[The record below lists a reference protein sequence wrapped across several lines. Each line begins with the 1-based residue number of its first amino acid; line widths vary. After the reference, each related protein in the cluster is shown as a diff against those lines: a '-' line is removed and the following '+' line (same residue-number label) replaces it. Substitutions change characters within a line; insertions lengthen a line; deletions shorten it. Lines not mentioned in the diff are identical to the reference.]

1 MVAEYPLEVSSKD
14 YPLTT
19 VFQAKAA
26 YISRGET
33 PSNIASALGIGVDT
47 VSFWAKY
54 YGWTKTRTELIS
66 KQLGPESVTQTVKL
80 ELESASLRSAALVGR
95 TLGLAESAADAGK
108 IRDVMFAA
116 SAAKTLADLASKHS
130 GNDASTTAAIAVTF
144 SLDSL
149 YQPGSQVL
157 NVTPEKPA
165 LPAP

>member
-1 MVAEYPLEVSSKD
+1 MVAELTDTLVARD
-14 YPLTT
+14 YPLTVVYRARALYLSQGWPPKMIADELSLPLET
-19 VFQAKAA
+19 V
-26 YISRGET
+26 YTWCRIH
-33 PSNIASALGIGVDT
+33 
-47 VSFWAKY
+47 
-54 YGWTKTRTELIS
+54 GWTKARQEA
-66 KQLGPESVTQTVKL
+66 QLASPETDSVTKTVRL

-95 TLGLAESAADAGK
+95 TLGLAETAADAGK

-130 GNDASTTAAIAVTF
+130 GNDASTTASIAVTF

>member
-1 MVAEYPLEVSSKD
+1 MVAEAPLEVSSKD

-26 YISRGET
+26 YISHGKT
-33 PSNIASALGIGVDT
+33 PSSIASELGISVDT

-54 YGWTKTRTELIS
+54 YGWTKIRTELIS
-66 KQLGPESVTQTVKL
+66 RQLAPDSVTQTVKL

-95 TLGLAESAADAGK
+95 TLGLAETAADAGN
-108 IRDVMFAA
+108 IRNVMFAA

-130 GNDASTTAAIAVTF
+130 GNDASSSSAVTVSF
-144 SLDSL
+144 TLDGL
-149 YQPGSQVL
+149 YRPTGDML

>member
-1 MVAEYPLEVSSKD
+1 MVADTQIEVSSKD
-14 YPLTT
+14 YPLAT
-19 VFQAKAA
+19 VYKAKAL
-26 YISRGET
+26 YISQGRT
-33 PSNIASALGIGVDT
+33 PLSIATELAISVDT

-54 YGWTKTRTELIS
+54 YGWTKTRTELLS
-66 KQLGPESVTQTVKL
+66 RQSSPESVKDSVRL
-80 ELESASLRSAALVGR
+80 ELESASLRSAALVGQ
-95 TLGLAESAADAGK
+95 TLGLAEVAAGQGK

-130 GNDASTTAAIAVTF
+130 GNDAATPVNVNLSF

-149 YQPGSQVL
+149 YRATDTPL

>member
-1 MVAEYPLEVSSKD
+1 MVAEAQLEVSSKD

-19 VFQAKAA
+19 VFKAKAA
-26 YISRGET
+26 YISQGKT
-33 PSNIASALGIGVDT
+33 PSAIASELGLSVETIY
-47 VSFWAKY
+47 FWAKNY
-54 YGWTKTRTELIS
+54 EWTRIRSELLS
-66 KQLGPESVTQTVKL
+66 KQTSSESVKDTVRL
-80 ELESASLRSAALVGR
+80 ELESASLRSAALVGQ
-95 TLGLAESAADAGK
+95 TLGLAEVAAGQGK

-130 GNDASTTAAIAVTF
+130 GNDAASPVNVNLSF

-149 YQPGSQVL
+149 YRATDTPL

>member
-1 MVAEYPLEVSSKD
+1 MVSVTEEPLVSRN

-19 VFQAKAA
+19 VMTARSLYLGQGLQPLVIAERLGLEVETVYCWARIHGWAKARQEA
-26 YISRGET
+26 QLASPT
-33 PSNIASALGIGVDT
+33 PDNI
-47 VSFWAKY
+47 
-54 YGWTKTRTELIS
+54 RE
-66 KQLGPESVTQTVKL
+66 TVKL
-80 ELESASLRSAALVGR
+80 ELESASLRSAALVGQ
-95 TLGLAESAADAGK
+95 TLSLAEVAAGQGK

-130 GNDASTTAAIAVTF
+130 GNDAASPVNVNLSF

-149 YQPGSQVL
+149 YRASDTPL